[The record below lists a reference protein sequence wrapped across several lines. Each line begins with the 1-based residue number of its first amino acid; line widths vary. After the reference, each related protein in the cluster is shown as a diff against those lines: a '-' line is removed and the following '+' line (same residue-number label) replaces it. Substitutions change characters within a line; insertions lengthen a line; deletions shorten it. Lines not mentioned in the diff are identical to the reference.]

1 MKNVERL
8 TVIGGGLAGCE
19 AAWQAAR
26 CGVEVDLYEMRPK
39 RSGPAH
45 TSGALA
51 ELVCSNSFRGAAL
64 ENAVGLL
71 KEELARLGSLIVA
84 SARESAV
91 PAGGALAVDRA
102 RFAALVESR
111 IAGEP
116 RIALHREEVRE
127 IPVDRPV
134 IVACGPLPSEEFL
147 AILDGLLSVTLRQAQ
162 GDNGSAQGDNGNA
175 QGDSESGSRARLH
188 YYDAASPIVA
198 ADSIDESFMYRKSRY
213 DKGPSLRLRS
223 GQAGSGEAGADY
235 LNIPLD
241 RAAYAQLLADLRTL
255 ERHPAK
261 DFEETRYFEGCLPIE
276 EMADRGDDVLRFG
289 PLKPVG
295 LRDPRTGET
304 PFAVVQLRRENAEA
318 TAYNLVGF
326 QTRLAWPAQKEA
338 FGKLPGLAHAEWLRL
353 GVMHR
358 NTFIDSPRLL
368 DERLR
373 LRGTRCLYFA
383 GQITGAEGYVE
394 ASACGAMTGIHAA
407 REILGL
413 PAIEFPRETA
423 FGAVVA
429 HLQNR
434 HTADFQPSNVTWG
447 SFPVMLFLGKLG
459 KRERRRMMAERAL
472 AAIEKFASE
481 TVMAPVG

>member
-1 MKNVERL
+1 L

-26 CGVEVDLYEMRPK
+26 CGVEVDLHEMRPL

-71 KEELARLGSLIVA
+71 KEELARLGSLIVT

-91 PAGGALAVDRA
+91 PAGGALAVDRM

-111 IAGEP
+111 IACEP

-127 IPVDRPV
+127 IALDRPV
-134 IVACGPLPSEEFL
+134 IVACGPLPSDEFL
-147 AILDGLLSVTLRQAQ
+147 ATLDGLLETQ
-162 GDNGSAQGDNGNA
+162 D
-175 QGDSESGSRARLH
+175 DSWRGARLH

-213 DKGPSLRLRS
+213 DKGE
-223 GQAGSGEAGADY
+223 GDDY
-235 LNIPLD
+235 VNIPLD
-241 RAAYAQLLADLRTL
+241 RTQYAQLLADLRTL
-255 ERHPAK
+255 ERHAAK

-304 PFAVVQLRRENAEA
+304 PFAVVQLRKENAEA
-318 TAYNLVGF
+318 SAYNLVGF

-338 FGKLPGLAHAEWLRL
+338 FGKLPGLQHAEWLRL

-373 LRGTRCLYFA
+373 LRGTRCLHFA

-394 ASACGAMTGIHAA
+394 AAACGAMTGIHAA

-413 PAIEFPRETA
+413 PAVEFPRETA

-434 HTADFQPSNVTWG
+434 HTSDFQPSNVTWG
-447 SFPVMLFLGKLG
+447 SFAAPFEPTADDEGGSRKLG

-472 AAIEKFASE
+472 AAIERFAAE